1 MVLRRAAS
9 SLAALRKQGDLAR
22 RHGSRQVVSGWGA
35 MAWAPSGVRAESSR
49 AESQLA
55 HLART
60 AGARRPGATFSVGVS
75 CRQGIEYLVSKKLRL
90 PERVAGM
97 VLWMLLWDRWP
108 GCVVVS

>member
-22 RHGSRQVVSGWGA
+22 RHGSRQVVSGVGA
-35 MAWAPSGVRAESSR
+35 MAWALSGVRAESSP
-49 AESQLA
+49 APSQLA

-60 AGARRPGATFSVGVS
+60 AGTREPEATISVGVS
-75 CRQGIEYLVSKKLRL
+75 CRPGIGYLVLKKLGL

-97 VLWMLLWDRWP
+97 VW
-108 GCVVVS
+108 CC